1 MRSRGLL
8 LVDAY
13 GLIYRAFHALPPL
26 MNSRG
31 VLTNAAFG
39 FASILLRA
47 IADVAPERAIVAFD
61 APGPTYRHERF
72 PAYKAQRPPMPE
84 ELRGQISIVR
94 EIVAALGFP
103 LVEINGYE
111 ADDVI
116 GTLDRKSTRLNS
128 SH

>member
-39 FASILLRA
+39 FASILLRT

-94 EIVAALGFP
+94 EIVAAL
-103 LVEINGYE
+103 EIGR
-111 ADDVI
+111 AHV
-116 GTLDRKSTRLNS
+116 
-128 SH
+128 